1 MRYEG
6 LRGRLYFDRCC
17 PTLSPGPLLKTA
29 VQQGSF
35 FGSIK
40 AFARRRRADGR
51 IVLAFLRVATS
62 RYISLTPSEVP
73 SWSALR
79 SMETGLDPILKV
91 NVSRGQLI
99 GRRPR
104 KSYYDGRPKCCPD
117 ALWPSQAK
125 TAAVVAATGCPRS
138 FFVSDNDQLP
148 PIRGAQ
154 HYAAIVS
161 GARGRP
167 QPTTDATES
176 HEHARQPPER
186 IGTQNAFVPRP
197 RRNVGAA
204 HAVPPPAHTARADRK
219 RKNERTTE
227 DPPV

>member
-1 MRYEG
+1 MFAG
-6 LRGRLYFDRCC
+6 
-17 PTLSPGPLLKTA
+17 
-29 VQQGSF
+29 GS
-35 FGSIK
+35 S
-40 AFARRRRADGR
+40 
-51 IVLAFLRVATS
+51 LA
-62 RYISLTPSEVP
+62 
-73 SWSALR
+73 
-79 SMETGLDPILKV
+79 
-91 NVSRGQLI
+91 
-99 GRRPR
+99 RRPR

-167 QPTTDATES
+167 QPTTNATES

-186 IGTQNAFVPRP
+186 IGTQKRIRSADASRRRRRARGPSPSSHSTSRPQAKERENDGRYPCLRWPGRAF
-197 RRNVGAA
+197 
-204 HAVPPPAHTARADRK
+204 ARAARGK
-219 RKNERTTE
+219 LAQVKLN
-227 DPPV
+227 

>member
-1 MRYEG
+1 MH
-6 LRGRLYFDRCC
+6 
-17 PTLSPGPLLKTA
+17 
-29 VQQGSF
+29 QGSF
-35 FGSIK
+35 LGSIK

-62 RYISLTPSEVP
+62 PYISLTPSEVP

-99 GRRPR
+99 GCRPR

-125 TAAVVAATGCPRS
+125 TAAVVAAMGCPRS

-148 PIRGAQ
+148 PIRVAQ

-167 QPTTDATES
+167 QPTTNATES

-186 IGTQNAFVPRP
+186 IGTPNAFVPRSAP
-197 RRNVGAA
+197 RTRPSPSP
-204 HAVPPPAHTARADRK
+204 HRTSRRSQTS
-219 RKNERTTE
+219 NERRRRKIPLSEMARTRVRAG
-227 DPPV
+227 PRAGS